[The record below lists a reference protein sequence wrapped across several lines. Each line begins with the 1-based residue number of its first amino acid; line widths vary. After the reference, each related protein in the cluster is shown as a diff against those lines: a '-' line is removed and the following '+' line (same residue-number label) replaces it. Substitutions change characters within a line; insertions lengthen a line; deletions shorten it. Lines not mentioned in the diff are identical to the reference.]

1 MNELS
6 SYDFMIMKFR
16 DAVITPEEELN
27 LKIQLDL
34 ERAANEFSYHNPNY
48 VLIVFYE
55 KDTDTWQGDLK
66 YMGRI
71 YAKGGAEPI
80 AYIGRRSSA
89 QGVLES
95 ANTIVKQ
102 IKADT

>member
-6 SYDFMIMKFR
+6 FYDFMLMKLR

-27 LKIQLDL
+27 LKIRL
-34 ERAANEFSYHNPNY
+34 ELEQTANEFSYHNPNY

-55 KDTDTWQGDLK
+55 KETDTWQGNLK

-71 YAKGGAEPI
+71 YAKDGTEPI

-95 ANTIVKQ
+95 AITIVKQ